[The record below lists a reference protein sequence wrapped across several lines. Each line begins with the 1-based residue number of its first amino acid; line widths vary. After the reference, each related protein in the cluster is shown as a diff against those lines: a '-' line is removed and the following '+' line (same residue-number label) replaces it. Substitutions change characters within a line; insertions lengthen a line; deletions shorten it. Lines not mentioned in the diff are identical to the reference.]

1 MIRTRTT
8 FVVGAGASCE
18 LELPSNEELLNR
30 IGQSFDFSR
39 FGSGV
44 QVKDSVLLAQY
55 LQKITERL
63 GKADADIHAAADRI
77 RTASKLTRSIDSL
90 LDQHDTDPLITAAGK
105 LAIVHFI
112 CQAEAKSIL
121 RLQSRIKGDLPIQG
135 SETWLYQLGQ
145 LVTTGVSRSKVEQC
159 LDNLAII
166 CFNYDRSIEHFLPH
180 AMVMAFGVG
189 LEEAQG
195 IVASRLRIIHP
206 HGTVGR
212 LPWQRGEAPACEW
225 GTEQPD
231 NVHELAGMI
240 RTSNEISH
248 NREVVA
254 GIRGMVAN
262 SKRLVFLG
270 FGFHPQNLDLLVDAR
285 LAHVPEV
292 AATVH
297 GLSPINRI
305 AVSAML
311 RRKLGAERDEPR
323 LIEEI
328 RCTELMRDYSLML
341 ES

>member
-8 FVVGAGASCE
+8 FIVGAGASCE
-18 LELPSNEELLNR
+18 LELPSNDDLLVR

-55 LQKITERL
+55 LQAVTTRL
-63 GKADADIHAAADRI
+63 GQDESDIHAAAERI
-77 RTASKLTRSIDSL
+77 RIASKLTRSIDSL

-121 RLQSRIKGDLPIQG
+121 LRQPRMKNDLPIQG

-145 LVTTGVSRSKVEQC
+145 LVTSGVSRSQVERC
-159 LDNLAII
+159 LDNFAII

-180 AMVMAFGVG
+180 AMVMAFGMD
-189 LEEAQG
+189 LKEAQE
-195 IVASRLRIIHP
+195 IVAARLRIIHP

-212 LPWQRGEAPACEW
+212 LPWQRGDTAACEW
-225 GTEQPD
+225 GTEQPANIHD
-231 NVHELAGMI
+231 LAALV
-240 RTSNEISH
+240 RTSNEIWRS
-248 NREVVA
+248 EELVA
-254 GIRGMVAN
+254 RIRGTIAN

-270 FGFHPQNLDLLVDAR
+270 FGFQPQNLDLLIDAR

-297 GLSPINRI
+297 GLSAPNRL
-305 AVSAML
+305 AVTAML
-311 RRKLGAERDEPR
+311 RRKLGAERDELR
-323 LIEEI
+323 LIQDA
-328 RCTELMRDYSLML
+328 RCVELMRDYNLML